1 MYTHLFFDIDHTL
14 WDFET
19 NSIKTLRGVYEAEG
33 LAKSG
38 IPDFDDFNTVYHA
51 INDKLW
57 DRFRKGFLN
66 REELRWKRMWQTL
79 LHYRVPDEARAKRM
93 GELYLELLPQ
103 QKTLFPFA
111 IEALIYLQ
119 KKGYAMH
126 LITNGFEATQHQK
139 LQLAGIDHFFDKMI
153 SSEVAMSIK
162 PQAAIFH
169 YALAETGATAATSVM
184 IGDAWDIDIVGA
196 RDVGMAQVFFNPR
209 SVAITEK
216 PTFEIHCLSELIQL
230 F

>member
-33 LAKSG
+33 LAENG

-111 IEALIYLQ
+111 MEALTYLQ
-119 KKGYAMH
+119 TKGYAMH

-139 LQLAGIDHFFDKMI
+139 LQMAGIDHFFDKMI
-153 SSEVAMSIK
+153 TSEVAMSIK

-169 YALAETGATAATSVM
+169 YALAEAGATAARSVM

-196 RDVGMAQVFFNPR
+196 RDVGMAQVFFNPHR
-209 SVAITEK
+209 LTITEN